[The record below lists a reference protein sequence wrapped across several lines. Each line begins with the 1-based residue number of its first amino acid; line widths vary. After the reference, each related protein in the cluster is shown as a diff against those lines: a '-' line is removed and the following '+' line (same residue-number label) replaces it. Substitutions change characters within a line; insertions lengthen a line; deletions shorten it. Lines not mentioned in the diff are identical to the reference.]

1 LSRTGAASRSLLGQE
16 VTDETARAG
25 GRRPE
30 VVIRAVNVTLSAEGA
45 APMVE
50 QLLRVIDD
58 PFGFV
63 RRLGD
68 EVAPVVRARCS

>member
-1 LSRTGAASRSLLGQE
+1 M
-16 VTDETARAG
+16 TDEAARAG

-30 VVIRAVNVTLSAEGA
+30 VVIQAVNVTLSAEGP

-50 QLLRVIDD
+50 QLLRVIEDLRFDKMLVGVDRDD

>member
-1 LSRTGAASRSLLGQE
+1 
-16 VTDETARAG
+16 
-25 GRRPE
+25 
-30 VVIRAVNVTLSAEGA
+30 
-45 APMVE
+45 MVE
-50 QLLRVIDD
+50 QLLRVIEDLRFDKMLVGVDRDD